1 MTNLT
6 PETLLRAYAVGLFPM
21 AEHRDDQTL
30 YWVDPEKRGILPFN
44 DFHIPRRL
52 RRTVRQGKFEVRCN
66 SVFAEVIRA
75 CAAPSEGR
83 CESWINDEIVALYT
97 TLNERGHA
105 HSVEAWLDQRL
116 VGGLYGVSLGAA
128 FFGESMFSTVRDASK
143 VALVHLVARLTKGK
157 YSLLDT
163 QFITN
168 HLSQFGAVEMPR
180 SGFRQLLA
188 SALDY
193 SSTFP
198 VELSKLELE
207 TFCSRPPTNHRRDA
221 PLPTP
226 RDWKQTSN
234 QQTIALPLPLDDFL

>member
-66 SVFAEVIRA
+66 TSFTEVIRA

-83 CESWINDEIVALYT
+83 YESWINDEIVALYT

-143 VALVHLVARLTKGK
+143 VALVHLVARLKKGK

-198 VELSKLELE
+198 VELSELELE
-207 TFCSRPPTNHRRDA
+207 TFLQSTTH
-221 PLPTP
+221 
-226 RDWKQTSN
+226 KS
-234 QQTIALPLPLDDFL
+234 